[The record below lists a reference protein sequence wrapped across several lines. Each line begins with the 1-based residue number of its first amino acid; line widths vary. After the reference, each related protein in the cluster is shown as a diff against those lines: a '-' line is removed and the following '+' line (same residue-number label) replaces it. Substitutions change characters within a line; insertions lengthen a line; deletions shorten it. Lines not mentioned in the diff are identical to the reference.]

1 MRIVNS
7 VLGDASGGRWQV
19 VCDYSRLLSAQGHR
33 VLMLVGRRHLPDA
46 TRLPPGVKLEVI
58 DNRGHYDLVAA
69 WRLRRRLL
77 GFDPQLAVA
86 HCSRS
91 VALLKRALGGRAP
104 LLAVSHSHK
113 IRRLLP
119 ADACVALNQSIRA
132 RFASAANGKPCFV
145 IPNGIQID
153 ACQAPGQ
160 RQPSR
165 PPRIAALGRFDSVK
179 GFDVF
184 IDALALL
191 KESGRQFQAVLGGA
205 GAERHALHSLAVA
218 RGLAG
223 ELTFPGWVEDVDR
236 FYAETDI
243 LCIPAR
249 SDAFGL
255 TPLQAARAGTP
266 MVLSNAEGHR
276 DMFEPGREALY
287 ADVGDSRQTADQLAR
302 LMDDPGLCED
312 LRQAAFHK
320 VLDRYSEAV
329 IAERL
334 SYAIDKIVKNTDI

>member
-33 VLMLVGRRHLPDA
+33 VLMLLGRRQRLDA
-46 TRLPPGVKLEVI
+46 ARLPPGVEVALI
-58 DNRGHYDLVAA
+58 DNHGHYDLLAA
-69 WRLRRRLL
+69 WRLRRLL
-77 GFDPQLAVA
+77 VGFAPQLAVA

-91 VALLKRALGGRAP
+91 VALLKRALGDRAP
-104 LLAVSHSHK
+104 VLAVSHSHK

-119 ADACVALNQSIRA
+119 ADACVALNQAIRA
-132 RFASAANGKPCFV
+132 RFAMAANGKPCFV
-145 IPNGIQID
+145 IPNGVQID
-153 ACQAPGQ
+153 ARQAPGR
-160 RQPSR
+160 RQSHR
-165 PPRIAALGRFDSVK
+165 PLRIAALGRFDPVK

-205 GAERHALHSLAVA
+205 GAEQRALHSLAAA
-218 RGLAG
+218 RGLAAQ
-223 ELTFPGWVEDVDR
+223 LTFPGWVEDVDR
-236 FYAETDI
+236 FYTEADI

-287 ADVGDSRQTADQLAR
+287 ADVGDGRQTADQLAR
-302 LMDDPGLCED
+302 LMDDPRLCEG
-312 LRQAAFHK
+312 LRQAAFQK
-320 VLDRYSEAV
+320 VLDCYSESA

-334 SYAIDKIVKNTDI
+334 SYAIDNIATNSSI

>member
-218 RGLAG
+218 RRPL
-223 ELTFPGWVEDVDR
+223 LRRDR
-236 FYAETDI
+236 HSVHTRTLRRF
-243 LCIPAR
+243 R
-249 SDAFGL
+249 SDAVTGG
-255 TPLQAARAGTP
+255 AR
-266 MVLSNAEGHR
+266 R
-276 DMFEPGREALY
+276 
-287 ADVGDSRQTADQLAR
+287 
-302 LMDDPGLCED
+302 
-312 LRQAAFHK
+312 
-320 VLDRYSEAV
+320 
-329 IAERL
+329 
-334 SYAIDKIVKNTDI
+334 NTDGVIQCRGSSRHVRTRS

>member
-19 VCDYSRLLSAQGHR
+19 ACDYSRLLSAQGHR
-33 VLMLVGRRHLPDA
+33 VLMLLGRRQRLDA
-46 TRLPPGVKLEVI
+46 ARLPPGVEVELI
-58 DNRGHYDLVAA
+58 DNHGHYDLLAA
-69 WRLRRRLL
+69 WRLRRLL
-77 GFDPQLAVA
+77 VGFAPQLAVA

-91 VALLKRALGGRAP
+91 VALLKRALGGRTP
-104 LLAVSHSHK
+104 VLAVSHSHK

-119 ADACVALNQSIRA
+119 ADACVALNQAIRA
-132 RFASAANGKPCFV
+132 RFAMAANGKPCFV
-145 IPNGIQID
+145 IPNGVQID
-153 ACQAPGQ
+153 ARHAPGR
-160 RQPSR
+160 RQSHR
-165 PPRIAALGRFDSVK
+165 PLRIAALGRFDPVK

-205 GAERHALHSLAVA
+205 GAEQRALHGLAAA
-218 RGLAG
+218 RGLAAQ
-223 ELTFPGWVEDVDR
+223 LTFPGWVEDVDR
-236 FYAETDI
+236 FYTEADI

-287 ADVGDSRQTADQLAR
+287 ADVGDGRQTADQLAR
-302 LMDDPGLCED
+302 LMDDPQLGEG
-312 LRQAAFHK
+312 LRQAAFQK
-320 VLDRYSEAV
+320 VLDCYSESA

-334 SYAIDKIVKNTDI
+334 SYIVDNVVNKSNI